1 MRLVVQRTTGA
12 EVLIDGKTHSA
23 TSKGLL
29 VLFGT
34 KRGDREASCA
44 WLADK
49 LVNLRIFDDDDGKMN
64 LSAVDIGGEIMIVS
78 QFTLY
83 ADTRKGRR
91 PSYNDAQEP
100 KEAERLYECFIEQVR
115 RSGLKVQS
123 GVFGARMDVRF
134 VNQGPVTIIIDH
146 DV

>member
-1 MRLVVQRTTGA
+1 MRLVVQRTTDA

-23 TSKGLL
+23 TSRGLL

-34 KRGDREASCA
+34 KHGDQEASCA

-49 LVNLRIFDDDDGKMN
+49 LVNLRIFDDDTGKMN
-64 LSAVDIGGEIMIVS
+64 LSAVDIGGEIMVVS

-115 RSGLKVQS
+115 QSGLKVQS

>member
-1 MRLVVQRTTGA
+1 MRLVVQRTTDA
-12 EVLIDGKTHSA
+12 EVLIDGKTHSV
-23 TSKGLL
+23 TSEGLR

-34 KRGDREASCA
+34 KRGDQEASCT

-64 LSAVDIGGEIMIVS
+64 LSAVDVGGEIMIVS

-115 RSGLKVQS
+115 QTGLKVQS

-134 VNQGPVTIIIDH
+134 VNRGPVTIIIDH